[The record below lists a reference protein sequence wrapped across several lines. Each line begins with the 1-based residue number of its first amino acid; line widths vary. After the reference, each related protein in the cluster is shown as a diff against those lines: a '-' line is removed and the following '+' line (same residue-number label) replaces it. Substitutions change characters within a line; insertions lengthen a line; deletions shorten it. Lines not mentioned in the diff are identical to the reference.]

1 MPAKIASVAI
11 FFFAILQLD
20 GGEPMRSQPSQVRV
34 ERVIAAWLRSSGDV
48 TKVKRLFCP
57 EIEYWHKGSFYHSHK
72 ALWGF
77 YLKGSA
83 VAEWSKVLRKPNKNH
98 RITSST
104 LCQEIYWGKPWL
116 QLIKNSNYWRAKI
129 SRICDPLYL
138 KKNVTFTILKTAII
152 CLRDF
157 LKSATK

>member
-1 MPAKIASVAI
+1 MAANRCEANLRRWEWKEWSRPDWDQAVT
-11 FFFAILQLD
+11 
-20 GGEPMRSQPSQVRV
+20 SQKWKDLRV
-34 ERVIAAWLRSSGDV
+34 
-48 TKVKRLFCP
+48 FCP

-129 SRICDPLYL
+129 SRICHPLYL

-157 LKSATK
+157 LKSAKK